1 MNWRYIETE
10 LAQAILAK
18 NIRRIGQITDW
29 MRYEAKLNYDQ
40 QYALARK
47 VTGYP
52 MRMGPVA
59 LRGRHI
65 SPGRSRLNVL
75 LMPLE

>member
-29 MRYEAKLNYDQ
+29 MRYEAQLNYDQ
-40 QYALARK
+40 QYAVARRL
-47 VTGYP
+47 TG
-52 MRMGPVA
+52 
-59 LRGRHI
+59 I
-65 SPGRSRLNVL
+65 SDEDWDQLLYEVDTSASSDRS
-75 LMPLE
+75 

>member
-1 MNWRYIETE
+1 MNWRHIETE
-10 LAQAILAK
+10 LTKAILAK

-47 VTGYP
+47 LTGICDADWDQLLYE
-52 MRMGPVA
+52 VD
-59 LRGRHI
+59 
-65 SPGRSRLNVL
+65 RSASFDRD
-75 LMPLE
+75 